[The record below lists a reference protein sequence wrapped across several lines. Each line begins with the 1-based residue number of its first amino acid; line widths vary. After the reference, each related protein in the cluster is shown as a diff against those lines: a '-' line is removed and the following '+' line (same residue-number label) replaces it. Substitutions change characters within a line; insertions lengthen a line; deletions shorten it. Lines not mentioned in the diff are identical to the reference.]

1 MNERLLDIME
11 QWFWSILGV
20 LLLVFTGISFITGN
34 LMYMVVCLVALIVL
48 VLLGMFVFEIF
59 EHMIENQIEDEDED
73 EEL

>member
-20 LLLVFTGISFITGN
+20 LLLVFTGISFIMGN

-59 EHMIENQIEDEDED
+59 EHMIENQIEDEDE
-73 EEL
+73 EL

>member
-11 QWFWSILGV
+11 QWFWGILGV

-34 LMYMVVCLVALIVL
+34 LMYMVVCLVALIAL

-59 EHMIENQIEDEDED
+59 EHIIENQIEDEDE
-73 EEL
+73 EL

>member
-11 QWFWSILGV
+11 QLFWGILGV

-34 LMYMVVCLVALIVL
+34 LMYMVVCLVALIAL

-59 EHMIENQIEDEDED
+59 EHMIENQIEDEDE
-73 EEL
+73 EL

>member
-11 QWFWSILGV
+11 QWFWGILGV

-34 LMYMVVCLVALIVL
+34 LIYMVVCLVALIVL

-59 EHMIENQIEDEDED
+59 EHMIENQLEYED

>member
-1 MNERLLDIME
+1 MNERLLDIIE

-34 LMYMVVCLVALIVL
+34 WMCMVVCLVALIVL

-59 EHMIENQIEDEDED
+59 EHMIENQIEDEDE
-73 EEL
+73 EL

>member
-34 LMYMVVCLVALIVL
+34 LMYMVVCLVALIAL

-59 EHMIENQIEDEDED
+59 EHMIENQIEDDD

>member
-1 MNERLLDIME
+1 MNERLLNIME

-34 LMYMVVCLVALIVL
+34 LMYMVVCLVALIAL

-59 EHMIENQIEDEDED
+59 EHMIENQIEDEDE
-73 EEL
+73 EL

>member
-34 LMYMVVCLVALIVL
+34 LIYMVVCLVALIAL

-59 EHMIENQIEDEDED
+59 EHMIENQIEDEG

>member
-34 LMYMVVCLVALIVL
+34 LIYMVVCLVALIAL

-59 EHMIENQIEDEDED
+59 EHMIENQIEDEDE
-73 EEL
+73 EL

>member
-11 QWFWSILGV
+11 QWFWGILGV

-34 LMYMVVCLVALIVL
+34 LMYMVVCLIALIAL

-59 EHMIENQIEDEDED
+59 EHMIENRIEDED

>member
-20 LLLVFTGISFITGN
+20 LLLVFTGVSFITGN
-34 LMYMVVCLVALIVL
+34 LMYMVVCLVALIAL

-59 EHMIENQIEDEDED
+59 EHMIENQIEDEDE
-73 EEL
+73 EL

>member
-11 QWFWSILGV
+11 QWFWGILGV

-34 LMYMVVCLVALIVL
+34 LIYIVVCLVALIVL

-59 EHMIENQIEDEDED
+59 EHMIENQIEDEDE
-73 EEL
+73 EL

>member
-34 LMYMVVCLVALIVL
+34 LIYMVVCLFALIAL

-59 EHMIENQIEDEDED
+59 EHIIENQIEDEDE
-73 EEL
+73 EL

>member
-1 MNERLLDIME
+1 MNERLLDIIE

-34 LMYMVVCLVALIVL
+34 LMYMVVCLVALIAL

-59 EHMIENQIEDEDED
+59 EHMIENQIEDEDE
-73 EEL
+73 EL

>member
-34 LMYMVVCLVALIVL
+34 LIYMVVCLFALIAL

-59 EHMIENQIEDEDED
+59 EHMIENQIEDDD

>member
-11 QWFWSILGV
+11 QWFWGILGV

-59 EHMIENQIEDEDED
+59 EHMIENQIEDEDE
-73 EEL
+73 EL

>member
-34 LMYMVVCLVALIVL
+34 LICLVALIAL

-59 EHMIENQIEDEDED
+59 EHMIENQIEDEDE
-73 EEL
+73 EL

>member
-34 LMYMVVCLVALIVL
+34 LTYMVVCLVALIAL

-59 EHMIENQIEDEDED
+59 EHMIENQIEDEDE
-73 EEL
+73 EL

>member
-11 QWFWSILGV
+11 QWFWSILGI

-34 LMYMVVCLVALIVL
+34 LMYMVVCLVALIAL

-59 EHMIENQIEDEDED
+59 EHMIENQIEDEDE
-73 EEL
+73 EL

>member
-20 LLLVFTGISFITGN
+20 LLLAFTGISFITGN
-34 LMYMVVCLVALIVL
+34 LMYMVVCLVALIAL

-59 EHMIENQIEDEDED
+59 EHMIENQIENED

>member
-20 LLLVFTGISFITGN
+20 LLLVFTGVSFITGN
-34 LMYMVVCLVALIVL
+34 LMYMVVCLVALIAL
-48 VLLGMFVFEIF
+48 VLLGMFVFKIF
-59 EHMIENQIEDEDED
+59 EHMIENQIEDEN

>member
-11 QWFWSILGV
+11 QWFWGILGV

-34 LMYMVVCLVALIVL
+34 LMYMVVCLVALIAL

-59 EHMIENQIEDEDED
+59 EHMIENQIEDEDE
-73 EEL
+73 EL

>member
-34 LMYMVVCLVALIVL
+34 LIYMVVCLVALIAL
-48 VLLGMFVFEIF
+48 VLLGMFVFEIL
-59 EHMIENQIEDEDED
+59 EHMIENQIEDKD

>member
-11 QWFWSILGV
+11 QWFWGILGV

-34 LMYMVVCLVALIVL
+34 LIYMVVCLVALIAL

-59 EHMIENQIEDEDED
+59 EHMLENQIEDEDE
-73 EEL
+73 EL

>member
-34 LMYMVVCLVALIVL
+34 LMYMVVCLVALIAL

-59 EHMIENQIEDEDED
+59 EHMIENQIEDEDE
-73 EEL
+73 EL

>member
-34 LMYMVVCLVALIVL
+34 LMYMVVCLVAMIAL

-59 EHMIENQIEDEDED
+59 EHMIENQIEDEDE
-73 EEL
+73 EL

>member
-20 LLLVFTGISFITGN
+20 LLLIFTGISFITGN
-34 LMYMVVCLVALIVL
+34 LIYMVVCLVALIAL

-59 EHMIENQIEDEDED
+59 EHMIENQIEDEDE
-73 EEL
+73 EL

>member
-11 QWFWSILGV
+11 QWFWGILRV

-34 LMYMVVCLVALIVL
+34 LMYMVVCLIALIAL

-59 EHMIENQIEDEDED
+59 EHMIENQIEDEEE